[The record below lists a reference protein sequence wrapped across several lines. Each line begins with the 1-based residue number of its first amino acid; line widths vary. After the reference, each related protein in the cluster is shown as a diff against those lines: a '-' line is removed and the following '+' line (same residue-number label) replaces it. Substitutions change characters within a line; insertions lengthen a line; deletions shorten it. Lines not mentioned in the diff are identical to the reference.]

1 MKNKS
6 TPWPPNQYIP
16 LAHTVQNVRD
26 IYKSKKG
33 GGILLRGPN
42 GLYFPRVIDSY
53 FRSKLRKDLLTLK
66 SE

>member
-26 IYKSKKG
+26 IY
-33 GGILLRGPN
+33 I
-42 GLYFPRVIDSY
+42 FPADFKISM
-53 FRSKLRKDLLTLK
+53 
-66 SE
+66 EE